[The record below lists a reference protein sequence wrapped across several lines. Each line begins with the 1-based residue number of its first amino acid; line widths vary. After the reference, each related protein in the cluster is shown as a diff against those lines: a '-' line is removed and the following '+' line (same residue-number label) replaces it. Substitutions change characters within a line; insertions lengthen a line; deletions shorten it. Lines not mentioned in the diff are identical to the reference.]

1 MEILKSSLLKLNL
14 NLELITD
21 IVITLL
27 LSLIGVMVIISS
39 WYENFLTFSTSIL
52 GLVIYGCFVVDHKL
66 SQITD
71 PEEEHQNDPY

>member
-1 MEILKSSLLKLNL
+1 MEILKSSFLKLNL

-39 WYENFLTFSTSIL
+39 LYENFLTFSTSTL
-52 GLVIYGCFVVDHKL
+52 GLVVYGCFVVDQKL